1 MIDLILSR
9 RAEHFGVL
17 PRQRSGDSGQF
28 IRAETGFNDWN
39 SRRGGA
45 RLGCPQRLSS
55 TAHLGPAQE
64 FIQITRGF
72 RLAEIEA
79 LNFSAVHITKL
90 S

>member
-1 MIDLILSR
+1 MPESCSAVFVATNFIVGRCTASAIASASR
-9 RAEHFGVL
+9 KSFFCPFEY
-17 PRQRSGDSGQF
+17 
-28 IRAETGFNDWN
+28 
-39 SRRGGA
+39 
-45 RLGCPQRLSS
+45 PQRLSS